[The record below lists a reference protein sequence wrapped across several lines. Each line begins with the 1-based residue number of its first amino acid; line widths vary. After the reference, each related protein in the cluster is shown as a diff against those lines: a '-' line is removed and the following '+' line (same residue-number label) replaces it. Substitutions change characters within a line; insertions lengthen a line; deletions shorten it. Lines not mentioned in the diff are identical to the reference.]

1 MTLSVDPQ
9 TNAHLS
15 ALVNKYA
22 TEGKDMSCYLEK
34 LLYEKNL
41 DYSDYLNLDT
51 LLTLQKPRSGQP
63 DEMIFITY
71 HQIVELYFGLIIW
84 EIKQLTKLT
93 PPEADPEVFYE
104 KICRINRYIQIL
116 VGSFQVILHGMD
128 KEQFQKF
135 RSTLFPASGSQSYQY
150 RLIEIYT
157 SDLKNLVSI
166 RSRDEVADQPDL
178 AFVFDRL
185 YWKKGMTNPSTGKKS
200 PTLLDFENRYSE
212 LLYQQALACQ
222 QNNIW
227 QIFIQHY
234 ADNALTANI
243 VEALRRLDELFNVYW
258 CGLHYSVVVKHL
270 TSDDNSNL
278 QSTGGT
284 HWPKY
289 LHPNFRKV
297 IFFPKLWSEQEVANW
312 GAKEPW
318 NVTPS
323 IPNN

>member
-1 MTLSVDPQ
+1 MTLSMDPQ
-9 TNAHLS
+9 TNAQLS
-15 ALVNKYA
+15 ALADKYA
-22 TEGKDMSCYLEK
+22 MEGKEMSSYLEK
-34 LLYEKNL
+34 LLHEKNL

-71 HQIVELYFGLIIW
+71 HQIVELYFGLMIW
-84 EIKQLTKLT
+84 EIKQVTKLA
-93 PPEADPEVFYE
+93 PPAVEPEAFYE

-116 VGSFQVILHGMD
+116 VGSFQVILQGMD

-135 RSTLFPASGSQSYQY
+135 RNTLFPASGSQSYQY
-150 RLIEIYT
+150 RLIEIYM

-166 RSRDEVADQPDL
+166 RSRDEVENLNNL
-178 AFVFDRL
+178 ALVYDHL
-185 YWKKGMTNPSTGKKS
+185 YWKKGMTNPRTGKKS
-200 PTLLDFENRYSE
+200 PTLLDFENRYNES
-212 LLYQQALACQ
+212 LYQEALAYQ
-222 QNNIW
+222 EKNVW
-227 QIFIQHY
+227 QIFIQYYSDH
-234 ADNALTANI
+234 ALTGNL
-243 VEALRRLDELFNVYW
+243 VEALRQLDELFNVYW

-270 TSDDNSNL
+270 TSDDHSNL
-278 QSTGGT
+278 QSTGST

-289 LHPNFRKV
+289 LHPNYRKV

-318 NVTPS
+318 NPAQP